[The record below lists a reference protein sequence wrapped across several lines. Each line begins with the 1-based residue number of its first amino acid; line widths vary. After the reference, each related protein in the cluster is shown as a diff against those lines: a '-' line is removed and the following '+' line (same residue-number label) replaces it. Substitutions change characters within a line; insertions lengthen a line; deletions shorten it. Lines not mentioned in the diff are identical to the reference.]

1 MSSASRVLAVFVGLV
16 VIVLAAAALVREVML
31 AVDRS
36 PVWPLAERW
45 ERLVGE
51 PSWTAT
57 GVVALACAVVAAG
70 LLLLAVGQGSVVR
83 KKAAFVTIASEHGA
97 TNLDAPA
104 LERVLRRR
112 LEAAPPDLRVRSVA
126 IGGAGAGCRV
136 RVEADMPVAD
146 LVGAQARAFAT
157 IAPDLERLAGL
168 RLVAVDIVVVGR

>member
-1 MSSASRVLAVFVGLV
+1 MSSTSRVLAVFAGLV
-16 VIVLAAAALVREVML
+16 AMVLASAALVREVML

-36 PVWPLAERW
+36 PVWPLAARW

-51 PSWTAT
+51 PSWTTT

-70 LLLLAVGQGSVVR
+70 LLLLAAGQGSVVR
-83 KKAAFVTIASEHGA
+83 KKAASVTIASERGA

-126 IGGAGAGCRV
+126 VGGVGAGCRV

-168 RLVAVDIVVVGR
+168 RLEAVDIIVVS